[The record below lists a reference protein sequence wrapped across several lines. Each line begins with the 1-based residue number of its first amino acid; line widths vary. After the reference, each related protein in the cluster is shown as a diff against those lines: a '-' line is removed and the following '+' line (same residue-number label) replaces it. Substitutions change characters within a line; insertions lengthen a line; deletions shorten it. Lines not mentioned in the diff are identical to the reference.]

1 MRSRS
6 VLLVLLVLV
15 LLLGLAGGV
24 VAYDGSKKDTIAEG
38 ITVGGVD
45 LGGLDERQARA
56 RLESELLPRL
66 MAPVVVNHDKS
77 TWTLGAKEA
86 KISTNVGL
94 LVNDAVRRS
103 RDGGIL
109 GRTVRNLTG
118 GEVDAD
124 LQPQVEFSKDAVVRL
139 LDQVRRGIERPA
151 KDATLRFT
159 ASGLQ
164 ETDDQVGLRVKA
176 SELHRQIR
184 AAIVQPGLERRFV
197 AQTEKVEPKFTR
209 EELAK
214 RNPVVLIA
222 DRTNFK
228 LRVYRDLKLD
238 KTYGIA
244 VGAAGNETPTGLY
257 KIANKAVNPAWSVP
271 NSDWAGD
278 LAGQVIPGGA
288 PNNPLKSRWLGIYNG
303 VGIHGTADRASI
315 GSNAS
320 HGCLRMLVE
329 DVEELYPRVPV
340 GAPIYIAA

>member
-6 VLLVLLVLV
+6 VVVVSLVLV

-24 VAYDGSKKDTIAEG
+24 VAYDGSQKEKIAEG
-38 ITVGGVD
+38 ISVGGVD

-56 RLESELLPRL
+56 RLESELLPRIE
-66 MAPVVVNHDKS
+66 APIVVNHDRS

-86 KISTNVGL
+86 RISTNVGL
-94 LVNDAVRRS
+94 LVDDAVRRS
-103 RDGGIL
+103 QDGGIL
-109 GRTVRNLTG
+109 GRTFRNLTG

-124 LQPQVEFSKDAVVRL
+124 LEPQVEFSKDAVVRL
-139 LDQVRRGIERPA
+139 LDHVRRGIERPA

-164 ETDDQVGLRVKA
+164 ETDGQVGLKVRA

-184 AAIVQPGLERRFV
+184 AAIAQPSLERRFV
-197 AQTEKVEPKFTR
+197 AQTEKVQPKFTR
-209 EELAK
+209 EQLAK
-214 RNPVVLIA
+214 KHPVVLIA
-222 DRTNFK
+222 DRATFK
-228 LRVYRDLKLD
+228 LRVYKNLKLD

-244 VGAAGNETPTGLY
+244 VGAAGNETPAGLY
-257 KIANKAVNPAWSVP
+257 KIANKAINPAWSVP

-288 PNNPLKSRWLGIYNG
+288 PNNPLKSRWLGIYDG
-303 VGIHGTADRASI
+303 VGIHGTSDRASI

-329 DVEELYPRVPV
+329 DVEDLYPRVPV
-340 GAPIYIAA
+340 GAQIYIA